1 MIYLPC
7 LPFPYLRWHF
17 YSLWGLLKFFG
28 LIKLSISA
36 RFGSAQHLSRWSEI
50 KAQIEESDGYI
61 MKTEELK
68 YGATVAWRNA
78 PRCPGRIQ
86 WKKLQV
92 QFTVLNLLIKDKSLD
107 LHCGRIV

>member
-1 MIYLPC
+1 MLEYLLDSINIQKNSIYQS
-7 LPFPYLRWHF
+7 LRW
-17 YSLWGLLKFFG
+17 
-28 LIKLSISA
+28 
-36 RFGSAQHLSRWSEI
+36 RFGSAEHLNRWSEI
-50 KAQIEESDGYI
+50 KTQIEESDGYI

-92 QFTVLNLLIKDKSLD
+92 FDSRHVGTAQGMFEAMCTHLQYATNGGIL
-107 LHCGRIV
+107 R

>member
-1 MIYLPC
+1 MNIDLASLSTIYLSVVAF
-7 LPFPYLRWHF
+7 LLFVGATKI
-17 YSLWGLLKFFG
+17 LW
-28 LIKLSISA
+28 SHHA
-36 RFGSAQHLSRWSEI
+36 RFGSAEHLNRWSEI
-50 KAQIEESDGYI
+50 KTQIEESDGYI

-92 QFTVLNLLIKDKSLD
+92 QFTVLNLLI
-107 LHCGRIV
+107 